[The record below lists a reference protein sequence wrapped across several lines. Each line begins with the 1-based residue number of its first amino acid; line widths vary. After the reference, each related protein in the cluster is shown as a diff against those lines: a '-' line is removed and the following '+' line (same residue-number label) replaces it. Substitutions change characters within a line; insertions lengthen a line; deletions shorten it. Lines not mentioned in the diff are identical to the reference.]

1 MNQTIRVIMKR
12 EQGTGGSNMGV
23 RNKVYVFSNVWNL
36 YLTIYAHI

>member
-23 RNKVYVFSNVWNL
+23 RNKVYNMFSL
-36 YLTIYAHI
+36 MSGIYI